1 MPFLKSLANWIGL
14 DRAGLFHALQLT
26 FAAWL
31 SFTIAAAFHL
41 HNAYWA
47 AMSAWVVAQAT
58 RGLMLERG
66 FFRIVG
72 TLLGVGIGFLLLY
85 ATDQPYLKLTG
96 FSVWIA
102 LCAALLH
109 VLRGVHA
116 YGALMGGITAA
127 IIVLPSVMDPDHTV
141 ERAVARV
148 ECTLIGVVVVTL
160 ITGFFTPGSQRDV
173 FYRRVRKLAGD
184 AVAFTSH
191 ALRDTATDAEERA
204 ILTEISDVDANASL
218 ISAGSVGGYRRLHHV
233 HALVGASLEV
243 MAAGVAS
250 RDHLQREAGEVDVR
264 LPQALNT
271 LAEHLREN
279 APGDTLWH
287 DLEEVRK
294 TSSARLDEALKQLR
308 LADYVLFR
316 EPRSADAKSF
326 GSKAVYLAPHHDWD
340 LARQMALVCGLTAF
354 LAGAVGFASGWP
366 AGLMTALGVTI
377 FSMILSSVPW
387 PQKLAPK
394 LLIGI
399 FSGVCAAVI
408 YRLTIQPH
416 ITTMAGLLISVFP
429 FMLIGSLARASR
441 RTAISGLE
449 ACMCFMFISQAGMPA
464 TPPLKVFMDAGS
476 IILGAAIVGAGFLLI
491 PRRPINRAKV
501 AATQINRDLVRML
514 KAPLANWQSQTTR
527 QILRLMS
534 HLTQASEL
542 GNAAP
547 RGLLSALNLGH
558 AIKEIQKLGNGSAQD
573 AMTRSQADKV
583 LGHLYKFTDD
593 PYQLANDLV
602 KMAENIKNPTLA
614 MAVVD
619 AASALQSGASLFQF
633 AKRPAEKAIDFH
645 SQKRH

>member
-1 MPFLKSLANWIGL
+1 MSRLKSLANWIGI

-26 FAAWL
+26 ISAWL
-31 SFTIAAAFHL
+31 SFSIAAAFHL

-47 AMSAWVVAQAT
+47 AMPAWVVAQAT

-72 TLLGVGIGFLLLY
+72 TLLGVGVGFLLLY

-109 VLRGVHA
+109 ILRGVHA

-127 IIVLPSVMDPDHTV
+127 IIVLPSVLDPDHTV
-141 ERAVARV
+141 ERAIARV

-160 ITGFFTPGSQRDV
+160 VTGFFTPGSQRDV
-173 FYRRVRKLAGD
+173 FYRRIRRLAGD
-184 AVAFTSH
+184 AVDFAAH
-191 ALRDTATDAEERA
+191 ALRSTSTEAKERA

-218 ISAGSVGGYRRLHHV
+218 ISAGSVDGYRRLHHV

-243 MAAGVAS
+243 MAAGIAS
-250 RDHLQREAGEVDVR
+250 RDRLQREAGEVDIR
-264 LPQALNT
+264 LPEALNT
-271 LAEHLREN
+271 LAEHLRDN
-279 APGDTLWH
+279 APGETLWH

-294 TSSARLDEALKQLR
+294 TSPARLDEALKQLR

-326 GSKAVYLAPHHDWD
+326 GSKAVYLAPHHDWN
-340 LARQMALVCGLTAF
+340 LARQMAMVCGLTAF
-354 LAGAVGFASGWP
+354 LSGAAGFASGWP
-366 AGLMTALGVTI
+366 VGLMTALGVTI

-394 LLIGI
+394 LLTGI
-399 FSGVCAAVI
+399 FSGVCAAMI

-429 FMLIGSLARASR
+429 FMLVGSLSRASR
-441 RTAISGLE
+441 RTAIPGLE
-449 ACMCFMFISQAGMPA
+449 ACMCFMFISQAGMHA

-476 IILGAAIVGAGFLLI
+476 IILGASLVGTGFLLI
-491 PRRPINRAKV
+491 PRRPVNRAKV
-501 AATQINRDLVRML
+501 AAAQINRDLTRML
-514 KAPLANWQSQTTR
+514 TDSSANWQAQTSR

-534 HLTQASEL
+534 HLAQASDL
-542 GNAAP
+542 GEAAP
-547 RGLLSALNLGH
+547 QGLLPALNLGH
-558 AIKEIQKLGNGSAQD
+558 AIREIQKATKVQD
-573 AMTRSQADKV
+573 ATTGETAVLV
-583 LGHLYKFTDD
+583 LGHLQDFTKD
-593 PYQLANDLV
+593 PIGVSRLLRNQAETITSPGLA
-602 KMAENIKNPTLA
+602 A
-614 MAVVD
+614 AVSD
-619 AASALQSGASLFQF
+619 AASALESGARLFHF
-633 AKRPAEKAIDFH
+633 GSH
-645 SQKRH
+645 